1 MEQQTQT
8 LRSHTTTL
16 NKATDKATNKVTAS
30 DNSAPLLDLYM
41 ETFGSKELQ
50 AYHIAKSH
58 LGSTFSLEKSNGFI
72 EWKKKFTKT
81 LG

>member
-8 LRSHTTTL
+8 LRSHTTPL
-16 NKATDKATNKVTAS
+16 NKATNKVTN
-30 DNSAPLLDLYM
+30 NSISLLDLYM
-41 ETFGSKELQ
+41 ETFTPKELQ

-72 EWKKKFTKT
+72 EWKDKFTKT

>member
-8 LRSHTTTL
+8 LRSHTTTF
-16 NKATDKATNKVTAS
+16 NKVT
-30 DNSAPLLDLYM
+30 DKVTDKVTNNSIPFLDLYM
-41 ETFGSKELQ
+41 ETFTPKELQ
-50 AYHIAKSH
+50 GYHIAKSH

-72 EWKKKFTKT
+72 EWKEKFTKT